1 MGDMSGMQ
9 KLLGM
14 SSMFGSGFGSR
25 KKRRGGDNF
34 TTKCELKCEKFDIT
48 PVSSPK
54 TINSATVSVEPIE
67 PIVSTT
73 PEQQG
78 GKKKNKNV
86 YKKYL
91 ENLSCEKVQKIA
103 RNKNI
108 KITKKKDGK
117 TTIVKKLTIIKK
129 LMEDKYGK

>member
-1 MGDMSGMQ
+1 MNNNILGME

-14 SSMFGSGFGSR
+14 SIIGGK
-25 KKRRGGDNF
+25 KKRGGNNF
-34 TTKCELKCEKFDIT
+34 NAKCELKCENFDIT
-48 PVSSPK
+48 SDSQK
-54 TINSATVSVEPIE
+54 TINNATVPVDSTVPVAIPTDSVE
-67 PIVSTT
+67 ST
-73 PEQQG
+73 QKG

-91 ENLSCEKVQKIA
+91 ENLSCDKVQKIA

-117 TTIVKKLTIIKK
+117 TTMIKKLTIIKK